1 MDCATHSLGT
11 TGSVVEQSGYVE
23 KWRLKMVLDKLG
35 ENDVFHARAYGYYE
49 VSGAQTPEEYS
60 AMYAHSQIKAV
71 IAMASR
77 FQVTW
82 ASVMKLLEAEL
93 VNNPDPESA
102 AIAVAHAFAADQV

>member
-1 MDCATHSLGT
+1 
-11 TGSVVEQSGYVE
+11 VEQSGYVE